1 MLRFADIVFW
11 IAIML
16 WFALAVVGGVAAMAI
31 FPAARELPLSMAG
44 YESFIGAEPVL
55 GRQLVA
61 GFFVERV
68 FGLAQ
73 VPRAAVA
80 ALTVAALAAQLV
92 LLHRAGAVESLRGLR
107 IAATTCALAALA
119 VGFLAIIDFQIADR
133 RYRGLAQDER
143 TLAEALVAKA
153 VVDREHAFASNVM
166 TAEVVSLLALAAL
179 TAASTR
185 RNRRA

>member
-1 MLRFADIVFW
+1 LALGILSLRAPI
-11 IAIML
+11 
-16 WFALAVVGGVAAMAI
+16 FALRCA
-31 FPAARELPLSMAG
+31 
-44 YESFIGAEPVL
+44 
-55 GRQLVA
+55 
-61 GFFVERV
+61 
-68 FGLAQ
+68 
-73 VPRAAVA
+73 RAAA
-80 ALTVAALAAQLV
+80 ALAGRAEVTREDAALAAQLV

-143 TLAEALVAKA
+143 TLAEALVAKT